1 MATSDRFA
9 VYIITNIVNGKQ
21 YVGITNNL
29 SKRWSA
35 HRKADGRCPAL
46 HNAFK
51 KYGID
56 KFVFT
61 HLMDVFDLEHAKEIE
76 QQLIVEKGCKIPNG
90 YNVSD
95 GGESRQGVPAWNKG
109 MTGGSWPESRKGK
122 PSPLK
127 GTKMTEEQKAKLRK
141 PKSLEHAEKIR
152 LAKQSEEGRKANSR
166 AGLAR
171 AKKAAD
177 QILFNLKKGVQ
188 NVQN

>member
-1 MATSDRFA
+1 MATSKRIA
-9 VYIITNIVNGKQ
+9 VYVITNIVNGKQ

-35 HRKADGRCPAL
+35 HRKTDGRCPAL

-76 QQLIVEKGCKIPNG
+76 QQLIVEKGCKVPNG

-109 MTGGSWPESRKGK
+109 MTGGTWPESRKGK

-127 GTKMTEEQKAKLRK
+127 GTKMSEEQKAKLRK
-141 PKSLEHAEKIR
+141 PKSPEHAAKIR
-152 LAKQSEEGRKANSR
+152 AAKQSEEGRKANQA
-166 AGLAR
+166 AGMVR

-177 QILFNLKKGVQ
+177 RDILNLTKGIE

>member
-1 MATSDRFA
+1 MATSDRIA
-9 VYIITNIVNGKQ
+9 VYVITNVVNGKQ

-35 HRKADGRCPAL
+35 HRKAEGRCPAL

-76 QQLIVEKGCKIPNG
+76 QQLIIEKGCKVPNG

-109 MTGGSWPESRKGK
+109 MTGGTWPESRKGK

-127 GTKMTEEQKAKLRK
+127 GTKMSEEQKAKLRK
-141 PKSLEHAEKIR
+141 PKSPEHAAKIR
-152 LAKQSEEGRKANSR
+152 AAKQSEEGRKANQA

-171 AKKAAD
+171 AKKTAD
-177 QILFNLKKGVQ
+177 RVIFNLTKGTE